1 MNRFGGS
8 DWGASLNVSGT
19 PIVERM
25 PVKSKKI
32 LITTASHEVFVVR
45 RGRQKK
51 VRAFC
56 PACATQ
62 VEMLTLD
69 EAVSASGRPAR
80 ELIPKIVSN
89 AVHSIETESGHL
101 LVCRVSLKE
110 SWKAERGEKR

>member
-1 MNRFGGS
+1 MFLAR
-8 DWGASLNVSGT
+8 

-25 PVKSKKI
+25 PIKSKKI
-32 LITTASHEVFVVR
+32 LVTTASHEVFIVR

-51 VRAFC
+51 VRDFC

-80 ELIPKIVSN
+80 ELICQIETGRI
-89 AVHSIETESGHL
+89 HSIETGSGHL
-101 LVCRVSLKE
+101 LVCQVSLKE
-110 SWKAERGEKR
+110 S